1 MKKILAIF
9 FYFVLSGGTA
19 WGHILLPIP
28 QDAKILL
35 KEYAHSV
42 NEFGNLLID
51 CEKIDAPTLDN
62 LRKIKESIATHW
74 NKRGIIIFIPISE
87 WSLGS
92 SIEAI
97 GFELYILDSANKKF
111 SYIFRK
117 TL

>member
-62 LRKIKESIATHW
+62 LRKIKESIASQVL
-74 NKRGIIIFIPISE
+74 K
-87 WSLGS
+87 
-92 SIEAI
+92 
-97 GFELYILDSANKKF
+97 
-111 SYIFRK
+111 
-117 TL
+117 